1 MRARW
6 ALPVVAARRLV
17 VLLPLVLGCAVPPLR
32 PAWRRPPPP
41 TSDTAV
47 IRPESLVRGE
57 LPNGLRTLVLEDR
70 RLPRVVLGLT
80 VRRGA
85 AMVDPERAGLARF
98 TVELMERGAGSRD
111 AVALA
116 EAVDEIGASLSAWA
130 GWDAAGVVVSGLS
143 RDLDRLVEILADVV
157 LRPRFD
163 PAEAERARGEQL
175 ASLEQAKDSS
185 ATLVRWYTARTLYA
199 GHRFGL
205 PRAGTPESVRR
216 LDARA
221 ARGFHRQVFLPN
233 NAVLFGSGDLS
244 AADWASRAQ
253 VFFGA
258 WKMRGLPD
266 TGPAP
271 PAPTPAER
279 RVVIVD
285 RPDRV
290 QAQISIAHGGIPRTD
305 PDRIAVGLMNNV
317 IGGSGFSSRLT
328 QRVRASSG
336 LTYHVDSS
344 FSMRRQPG
352 PFAVS
357 TSTRVDEARRVVDL
371 VLTELERARAL
382 PPSAAELE
390 DARAL
395 MIGRFVLGL
404 ETSAAVMETLVD
416 LDVYGLPEDSLD
428 TYRARIRATG
438 ADAVERMVRE
448 RLHPGR
454 AAIVLV
460 GPADRL
466 VPQFR
471 DLGALVVLKP

>member
-1 MRARW
+1 MKVRW
-6 ALPVVAARRLV
+6 LLPGVAAYGW
-17 VLLPLVLGCAVPPLR
+17 LLLVLGCAMPLLR

-41 TSDTAV
+41 TSDAPV
-47 IRPESLVRGE
+47 IGPESLFRGE

-98 TVELMERGAGSRD
+98 TLALMEQGAGSRD

-116 EAVDEIGASLSAWA
+116 EAVDQIGASLSAWA

-143 RDLDRLVEILADVV
+143 RDLDLLVEILADVV

-163 PAEAERARGEQL
+163 PGEAERARGEQL
-175 ASLEQAKDSS
+175 ASLEQAKDSP
-185 ATLVRWYTARTLYA
+185 ATLARWYTARTLYP

-205 PRAGTPESVRR
+205 PHAGTPESVRR
-216 LDARA
+216 LDARD
-221 ARGFHRQVFLPN
+221 ARGFHRQIFLPN

-244 AADWASRAQ
+244 AADWASRAR

-258 WKMRGLPD
+258 WKPRGLPD
-266 TGPAP
+266 AGPAP

-285 RPDRV
+285 RPAGV
-290 QAQISIAHGGIPRTD
+290 QAQISIAHEGIPRTD
-305 PDRIAVGLMNNV
+305 PDRIAVALMNSV
-317 IGGSGFSSRLT
+317 LGGSGFSSRLT
-328 QRVRASSG
+328 QRVRARSG
-336 LTYHVDSS
+336 LTYYVGSS

-357 TSTRVDEARRVVDL
+357 TATRVDQARRVVDL
-371 VLTELERARAL
+371 VLAELERARAL

-404 ETSAAVMETLVD
+404 ETSAAVMESLVD

-438 ADAVERMVRE
+438 AEAVEKMVRE

>member
-1 MRARW
+1 MRVRL
-6 ALPVVAARRLV
+6 ALSAVAAGG
-17 VLLPLVLGCAVPPLR
+17 LLLLGCAMPLLR
-32 PAWRRPPPP
+32 PAWRRPPPA
-41 TSDTAV
+41 TSDAPV
-47 IRPESLVRGE
+47 IRPGSLFRGE

-85 AMVDPERAGLARF
+85 AMVDPERAGQAQF
-98 TVELMERGAGSRD
+98 TAELMGRGAGSRD

-116 EAVDEIGASLSAWA
+116 EAVDEIGASLSVWA
-130 GWDAAGVVVSGLS
+130 GWDAAGVELSGLS

-157 LRPRFD
+157 LHPRFE
-163 PAEAERARGEQL
+163 PGEAEKVRSERL
-175 ASLEQAKDSS
+175 ASLEQSKDNP

-205 PRAGTPESVRR
+205 PHAGTPASVRR

-221 ARGFHRQVFLPN
+221 ARGFHRQIFLPN

-244 AADWASRAQ
+244 ATDWASRARAI
-253 VFFGA
+253 FGA
-258 WKMRGLPD
+258 WEARALPD
-266 TGPAP
+266 AGPAP
-271 PAPTPAER
+271 PATTPAER
-279 RVVIVD
+279 GVVIVD
-285 RPDRV
+285 RPDLV
-290 QAQISIAHGGIPRTD
+290 QAQISIAHEGIHRTD
-305 PDRIAVGLMNNV
+305 PDRIASALMNSV

-336 LTYHVDSS
+336 LTYHVGSF

-357 TSTRVDEARRVVDL
+357 TYTRVDEARRVVDL
-371 VLTELERARAL
+371 VLAELGRARAL
-382 PPSAAELE
+382 PPSVLEIE

-395 MIGRFVLGL
+395 AIGRFVLGL
-404 ETSAAVMETLVD
+404 ETSAAVMESLVD
-416 LDVYGLPEDSLD
+416 LDIYGLPEDSLD
-428 TYRARIRATG
+428 TYRARIRATD
-438 ADAVERMVRE
+438 AEAVEKMVHE

-471 DLGALVVLKP
+471 DLGTLVVLEP